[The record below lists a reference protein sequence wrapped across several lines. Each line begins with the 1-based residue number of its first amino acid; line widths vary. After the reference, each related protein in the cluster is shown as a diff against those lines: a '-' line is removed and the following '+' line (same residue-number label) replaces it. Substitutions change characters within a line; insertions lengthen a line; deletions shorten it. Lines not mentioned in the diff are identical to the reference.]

1 MIHHSMRFQKVRQT
15 VQFWVA
21 NARSRLEHSPRPAK
35 LFIAAALAVVILFAT
50 ALLTLVYA
58 LNVRSAS
65 DGDRTA
71 ALIEVVFYVTP
82 ASAIARTS
90 AAIAAP
96 AKQAMPIA
104 TSARREWLSVF
115 ARQSAWPSRPQASPT
130 PAPTPTAKS
139 VRAAAPIAMAQ
150 PQPAP
155 VTTCANPTG
164 QLVTEVLQ
172 SKVTVVPIVVHV
184 YLPPCYDPQHY
195 VYPTLYLIHGT
206 AYEQGGWLRN
216 GITRVADVQMS
227 LGVLPPFII
236 VMPGADMRAGEAS
249 KYSWTNRGR
258 GSYEDFLVNELVP
271 YIEANYSTWASREGR
286 AIGGIS
292 RGGYWAIEIAFA
304 HPDLFSV
311 VGGHSPSVFSKLVGI
326 PPNFSM
332 LNYAPS
338 VDALRALRIWLDSG
352 DRDWARWDMKK
363 LTDDLDAAGV
373 PYTVDIGSG
382 GHEDDYWTSRV
393 PEYLAFYAADW
404 PRAARAKQ
412 ALAANP

>member
-1 MIHHSMRFQKVRQT
+1 MIRYLPRLRFQQAAR
-15 VQFWVA
+15 FWLA
-21 NARSRLEHSPRPAK
+21 NARNRLERSPRPTK
-35 LFIAAALAVVILFAT
+35 LFVAASLAVVVLFAAALF
-50 ALLTLVYA
+50 TLVYA
-58 LNVRSAS
+58 LNARSAS
-65 DGDRTA
+65 AGDRIATS
-71 ALIEVVFYVTP
+71 IEVVFYVTP
-82 ASAIARTS
+82 ASSLTRIS

-96 AKQAMPIA
+96 AKQTMPIV
-104 TSARREWLSVF
+104 TNARRERLPVLT
-115 ARQSAWPSRPQASPT
+115 RQSALPSKPQASPT
-130 PAPTPTAKS
+130 PAPTPTAIS
-139 VRAAAPIAMAQ
+139 LRAVAPMAMAQ

-155 VTTCANPTG
+155 VTACAQPTG

-172 SKVTVVPIVVHV
+172 SKVTVVPIVVHI
-184 YLPPCYDPQHY
+184 YLPPCYDPQHH

-206 AYEQGGWLRN
+206 AYEQGGWLQN
-216 GITRVADVQMS
+216 GIPRVADVQMS

-249 KYSWTNRGR
+249 KYSWTNKGR
-258 GSYEDFLVNELVP
+258 GSYDDFLVNELVP
-271 YIEANYSTWASREGR
+271 YIETNYSTWASREGR

-326 PPNFSM
+326 PQNFSM

-338 VDALRALRIWLDSG
+338 ADALRTLRIWLDSG
-352 DRDWARWDMKK
+352 DQDWARWDMKR

-373 PYTVDIGSG
+373 PYTADIGAG

-393 PEYLAFYAADW
+393 PEYLAFYAAHW
-404 PRAARAKQ
+404 PRVARAKQ